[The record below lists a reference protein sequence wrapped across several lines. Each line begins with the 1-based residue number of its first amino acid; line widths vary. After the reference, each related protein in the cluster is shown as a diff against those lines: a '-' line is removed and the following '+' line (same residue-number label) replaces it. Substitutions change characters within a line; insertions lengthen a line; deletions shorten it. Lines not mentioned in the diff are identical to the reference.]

1 MKRRITVI
9 LTALILALMLA
20 SCGMSGQGN
29 SGESAGAKA
38 NGNSALHTL
47 YFKDVTQREDVR
59 AVFYNSNTK
68 ETAEVKM
75 TASGEDSDG
84 FVYTCEGDASAYNM
98 VKITYGDKHTKEFAF
113 NKCVSGW
120 YDSKDGL
127 LPYTEGEE
135 ISYPAQHDEITLT
148 CNGYEKEIHIFKP
161 DDYDADSQE
170 KYASVY
176 VLDGQWMT
184 FLGKEGISLDDSCLV
199 TEQVKAMTSV
209 TGSKAIVSA
218 VDTYGNM
225 KDVSRDVELAPDLS
239 KYGAELDREMK
250 GNEFAAFVADTLVPY
265 VQEHYNVY
273 TDALHTSIAGASLSG
288 LESFYITME
297 YPELFGTVGA
307 LSPSFLY
314 YDNDEM
320 WRKYL
325 GEKTFDDNSPVL
337 YFYTGPQGGD
347 TDPFV
352 TDMVNR
358 LKDLGYPSD
367 KLILHYNEN
376 GGHHV
381 WFWRSVFSEF
391 LEAMVFRSVKPL
403 QQP

>member
-1 MKRRITVI
+1 MVFMNSMVTR
-9 LTALILALMLA
+9 LISFMMIVAMLA
-20 SCGMSGQGN
+20 ALTGCDSKKERPQDSD
-29 SGESAGAKA
+29 ES
-38 NGNSALHTL
+38 HHFL
-47 YFKDVTQREDVR
+47 YFKDSAKNDHAT
-59 AVFYNSNTK
+59 AIFFNSNS
-68 ETAEVKM
+68 AESEEVEM
-75 TASGEDSDG
+75 TACSEDSDSRT
-84 FVYTCEGDASAYNM
+84 FCCEGNSDLYNM
-98 VKITYGDKHTKEFAF
+98 VKIAYGDKHTKEFAF

-209 TGSKAIVSA
+209 TGSKVIVIA

>member
-1 MKRRITVI
+1 MVFMKPIIIKCVSFVVI
-9 LTALILALMLA
+9 AAILVCVSGCNPQKERPQDSDESHHYLFFRDSSKSDRATAVFF
-20 SCGMSGQGN
+20 N
-29 SGESAGAKA
+29 SDSADSEEIEMTAYSEDHDYRTFCCE
-38 NGNSALHTL
+38 GNSAL
-47 YFKDVTQREDVR
+47 
-59 AVFYNSNTK
+59 
-68 ETAEVKM
+68 
-75 TASGEDSDG
+75 
-84 FVYTCEGDASAYNM
+84 YNM
-98 VKITYGDKHTKEFAF
+98 VKIAYGDKQTKEFAF

-120 YDSKDGL
+120 YASEDGL

-135 ISYPAQHDEITLT
+135 INYHSRYDEITLT
-148 CNGYEKEIHIFKP
+148 CNGYEKDIHIWKP
-161 DDYDADSQE
+161 DDYDANSKE
-170 KYASVY
+170 KYSSVY
-176 VLDGQWMT
+176 VLDGQWMA
-184 FLGKEGISLDDSCLV
+184 FLGKEGIDLDDSGLV
-199 TEQVKAMTSV
+199 TEQVKAMTSA
-209 TGSKAIVSA
+209 TGNKAIVIA
-218 VDTYGNM
+218 VDTYGDM
-225 KDVSRDVELAPDLS
+225 RDVSRDAELAPDLN

-250 GNEFAAFVADTLVPY
+250 GNEFAAFIADTLVPY

-273 TDALHTSIAGASLSG
+273 TDALHTSIAGASLGG

-297 YPELFGTVGA
+297 YPELFGTAGA

-325 GEKTFDDNSPVL
+325 GEKNFDGDLPVL

-367 KLILHYNEN
+367 KLILHFNDN
-376 GGHHV
+376 GGHRV

-391 LEAMVFRSVKPL
+391 LEAMVFRCVEPL
-403 QQP
+403 RQP